1 MVTITDVLIAGLT
14 AVNNSPTSLGSATT
28 LTASVTSGM
37 NVSYTWN
44 FGDGLTGNGSAIT
57 HSYLGTGT
65 YTAVVTARNATNSLT
80 ATTIVTVQ
88 ETMGGLTAVS
98 NSPTILGETTT
109 LSATIAAGSQV
120 SYMWQLGDGTTSY
133 GSVVTH
139 NYSSAR
145 VYTATVT
152 ATNAVSTMSATI
164 HITIAT
170 PVQADFVA
178 VNQSGMVPLTA
189 VFNNTSSGDYDSSL
203 WHFGDGSSSTKRH
216 PSHTYT
222 SSGTYTVTLTIS
234 GIGGT
239 STLTRTAYIIVLDSY
254 YAVYL
259 PLIRSANVP

>member
-1 MVTITDVLIAGLT
+1 
-14 AVNNSPTSLGSATT
+14 
-28 LTASVTSGM
+28 
-37 NVSYTWN
+37 
-44 FGDGLTGNGSAIT
+44 
-57 HSYLGTGT
+57 
-65 YTAVVTARNATNSLT
+65 
-80 ATTIVTVQ
+80 
-88 ETMGGLTAVS
+88 
-98 NSPTILGETTT
+98 
-109 LSATIAAGSQV
+109 
-120 SYMWQLGDGTTSY
+120 
-133 GSVVTH
+133 
-139 NYSSAR
+139 
-145 VYTATVT
+145 
-152 ATNAVSTMSATI
+152 MSATI

-189 VFNNTSSGDYDSSL
+189 VFSNTSSGDYDSSL

-239 STLTRTAYIIVLDSY
+239 STLTRTDYIIVLDSY